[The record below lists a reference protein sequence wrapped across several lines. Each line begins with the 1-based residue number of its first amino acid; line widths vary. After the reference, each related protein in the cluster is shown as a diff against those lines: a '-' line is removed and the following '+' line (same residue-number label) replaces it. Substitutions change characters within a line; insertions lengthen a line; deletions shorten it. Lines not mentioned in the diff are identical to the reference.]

1 MIRLLFIMLMSSL
14 LYGCTCSIDRK
25 AVIERHRIVITET
38 DPHSP
43 GQVGNGRF
51 SFCMDITGL
60 QTFVPFNTLAQWS
73 WHSFPQDECI
83 RMQNYHGVETIVG
96 KRKIA
101 LEFPDEKQPEL
112 SNWLSENP
120 HRFNLGRLG
129 FRLLKANGDEAT
141 ESDLK
146 NIRQE
151 TDLWTGIVTSHF
163 TLEGIPVKVHTVCD
177 PLLDAIGIE
186 VYSPLLEKGRLQFFI
201 DFPYPDK
208 KDISEYA
215 GDYSCP
221 QKHVSALT
229 NNKENSACIKRQMDD
244 TRYNVI
250 LKWSNSARISSPQA
264 KSHRFHLQPS
274 NENRTFSLVCAY
286 MQDTLNASLPT
297 AKELIIRSSKTWQ
310 EYWLSGAAI
319 DLSESRDPRWKELE
333 RRIVLSQY
341 LMRMN
346 AAGPW
351 PPQESGLVNNSWY
364 GRFHFEMIWW
374 HELHYLLWN
383 RPELAKEALDIYQKF
398 LPTSQ
403 LRAQRQGYH
412 GARWPKCTGNIDR
425 EWPHMIH
432 ATLIWQQPHPIYFAE
447 AEYRLYPIQ
456 KTLNEWQDVVFS
468 TAEYMA
474 DYVRYDSLSQCY
486 ILGAPLCLVSEN
498 TPIFETHNPTF
509 ELAYWRYG
517 LQTAQSWRERCG
529 LPREKKWDEV
539 LQHLSPLPIE
549 KNVYVTYENIPD
561 MWRQYNFEHP
571 ALVGIF
577 GMLPGDGVDKKI
589 FENTLDRIISNWQ
602 FDRVWGWDFPML
614 AMAAAR
620 CGRASDAIDMLLYDS
635 ENFRF
640 DAHGLA
646 TGGPFPYF
654 PSNGGLLTAIAMM
667 AGGWDGSSDNTPG
680 FPDNWNVKAE
690 GFQKMQ

>member
-1 MIRLLFIMLMSSL
+1 MIRLLFIMIISSL
-14 LYGCTCSIDRK
+14 LYGCKCGIDRK
-25 AVIERHRIVITET
+25 AVVERHRIIITET

-51 SFCMDITGL
+51 AFCMDITGL

-73 WHSFPQDECI
+73 WHSFPKDE
-83 RMQNYHGVETIVG
+83 RAYMQNYHGVEVTVG
-96 KRKIA
+96 KRKVA
-101 LEFPDEKQPEL
+101 LELPDDNQPEI
-112 SNWLSENP
+112 SSWLSENP

-129 FRLLKANGDEAT
+129 FRLLKASGEEAT
-141 ESDLK
+141 ESDLR
-146 NIRQE
+146 NIQQE

-163 TLEGIPVKVHTVCD
+163 TLEDIPVEVHTVCD
-177 PLLDAIGIE
+177 SILDAIGIE
-186 VYSPLLEKGRLQFFI
+186 VYSPLLEKGRIQFFI

-208 KDISEYA
+208 NYISEYA
-215 GDYSCP
+215 GDYTCP
-221 QKHVSALT
+221 EKHISELT
-229 NNKENSACIKRQMDD
+229 TNKGMTACIKRQIDG
-244 TRYNVI
+244 THYNVV
-250 LKWSNSARISSPQA
+250 LQWSDSARIISPQA
-264 KSHRFHLQPS
+264 KSHRFHLQPL
-274 NENRTFSLVCAY
+274 NNKGRFSLLCAY
-286 MQDTLNASLPT
+286 MQDRFDAPLPT
-297 AKELIIRSSKTWQ
+297 VKELMSRSTQAWQ

-319 DLSESRDPRWKELE
+319 DLSESKDSRWKELE

-346 AAGPW
+346 AVGLW
-351 PPQESGLVNNSWY
+351 PPQESGLVNNGWY

-383 RPELAKEALDIYQKF
+383 RPELAQEALHIYQKY

-403 LRAQRQGYH
+403 LRAQKQGYR

-432 ATLIWQQPHPIYFAE
+432 ATLIWQQPHPIYLAE
-447 AEYRLYPIQ
+447 AEYRLYPTQ
-456 KTLNEWQDVVFS
+456 KTLNERREVVFS

-474 DYVRYDSLSQCY
+474 DYVRYDSLSQKY

-498 TPIFETHNPTF
+498 TPIFETSNPTF

-529 LPREKKWDEV
+529 LSREKRWDDI

-549 KNVYVTYENIPD
+549 RDVYVTYENISN
-561 MWRQYNFEHP
+561 MWEKYNFEHP
-571 ALVGIF
+571 ALAGIF
-577 GMLPGDGVDKKI
+577 GMLPGDGVDKKV
-589 FENTLDRIISNWQ
+589 FENTLDRIFTNWQ
-602 FDRVWGWDFPML
+602 FDRVWGWDFPIL

-620 CGRASDAIDMLLYDS
+620 CGRSSDAINMLLYDS
-635 ENFRF
+635 ENFHF
-640 DAHGLA
+640 DIHGLA

-667 AGGWDGSSDNTPG
+667 AGGWDGTSDNAPG
-680 FPDNWNVKAE
+680 FPDDWHVKVE